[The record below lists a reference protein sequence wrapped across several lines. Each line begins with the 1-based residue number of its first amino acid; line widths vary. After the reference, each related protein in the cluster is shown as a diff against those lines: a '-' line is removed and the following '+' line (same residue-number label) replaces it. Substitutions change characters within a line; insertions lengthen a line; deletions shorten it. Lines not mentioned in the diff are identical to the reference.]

1 MRDDDLDI
9 VEIILNNIPQ
19 NNEIQERIKLYIE
32 THKSNCNDY
41 IYTKYKE
48 EMIYCNSI
56 FKSIR
61 SGLGSEI
68 IRTLNKKDM
77 L

>member
-1 MRDDDLDI
+1 MREDDLDI
-9 VEIILNNIPQ
+9 VEIILSNIPQ
-19 NNEIQERIKLYIE
+19 NSEIQERIKLYIE

-48 EMIYCNSI
+48 EMIYFNSI

-68 IRTLNKKDM
+68 IRTLNRKGM

>member
-41 IYTKYKE
+41 I
-48 EMIYCNSI
+48 
-56 FKSIR
+56 
-61 SGLGSEI
+61 
-68 IRTLNKKDM
+68 
-77 L
+77 

>member
-1 MRDDDLDI
+1 MREDDLDI
-9 VEIILNNIPQ
+9 VEIILSNIPQ

-48 EMIYCNSI
+48 EMIYFNSI

>member
-1 MRDDDLDI
+1 MNH
-9 VEIILNNIPQ
+9 EIKRYNPDPKYGLSEQ
-19 NNEIQERIKLYIE
+19 EIQERIKLYIE

-48 EMIYCNSI
+48 EMIYFNSI

-68 IRTLNKKDM
+68 IRTLNKKYM

>member
-48 EMIYCNSI
+48 EMIYFNSI
-56 FKSIR
+56 FKIYKINY
-61 SGLGSEI
+61 LCF
-68 IRTLNKKDM
+68 
-77 L
+77 

>member
-41 IYTKYKE
+41 IYIKYKE
-48 EMIYCNSI
+48 EMIYFNSI
-56 FKSIR
+56 LKSIR

-68 IRTLNKKDM
+68 IRTLNKKYM

>member
-1 MRDDDLDI
+1 MREDDLDI
-9 VEIILNNIPQ
+9 VEIILSNIPQ
-19 NNEIQERIKLYIE
+19 NSEIQKRIKLYIE

-41 IYTKYKE
+41 IYTKYRKE
-48 EMIYCNSI
+48 TIYFNSI
-56 FKSIR
+56 FKSL
-61 SGLGSEI
+61 SAGLGSEI

>member
-48 EMIYCNSI
+48 EMIYFNSI
-56 FKSIR
+56 LKSIR
-61 SGLGSEI
+61 AGLGSEI
-68 IRTLNKKDM
+68 IRTLNKKYM

>member
-9 VEIILNNIPQ
+9 VEIILSNIPQ
-19 NNEIQERIKLYIE
+19 NSEIQKRIKLYIE

-48 EMIYCNSI
+48 EMIYFNSI
-56 FKSIR
+56 LKSIR

-68 IRTLNKKDM
+68 IRTLNKKYM

>member
-48 EMIYCNSI
+48 EMIYFNSI
-56 FKSIR
+56 LKSIR

-68 IRTLNKKDM
+68 IRTLNKKYM

>member
-9 VEIILNNIPQ
+9 VEITLNNIPQ

-48 EMIYCNSI
+48 EMIYFNSI
-56 FKSIR
+56 FIIIISDI
-61 SGLGSEI
+61 GS
-68 IRTLNKKDM
+68 
-77 L
+77 

>member
-48 EMIYCNSI
+48 EMIYFNSML
-56 FKSIR
+56 KSIR

-68 IRTLNKKDM
+68 IRTLNKKYM

>member
-48 EMIYCNSI
+48 MIYFNSI

>member
-1 MRDDDLDI
+1 MREENLDI
-9 VEIILNNIPQ
+9 VEIILSNIPQ
-19 NNEIQERIKLYIE
+19 NSEIQKRIKLYIE

-48 EMIYCNSI
+48 EMIYLNSI

-68 IRTLNKKDM
+68 IRTLNKKYM